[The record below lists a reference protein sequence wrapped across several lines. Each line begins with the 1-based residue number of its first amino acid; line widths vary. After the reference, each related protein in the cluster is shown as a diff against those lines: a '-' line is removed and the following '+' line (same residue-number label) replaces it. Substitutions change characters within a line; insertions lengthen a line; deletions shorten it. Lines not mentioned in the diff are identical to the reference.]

1 MEERI
6 IDVSNMTIEEA
17 YYEMKYCE
25 DNGEHVR
32 CRKGGRDFHSI
43 NVTLDGMYQALTGMT
58 KEQFDKETAKELYK
72 HRIEQD
78 RIDEKKPSFIKRG
91 LDLVYFE
98 RFPQWKEC
106 VDNFSNNKYGGNPIE
121 IALEIME
128 VLDRGESVAIAA
140 KMINSDNK
148 KLNSIVENIVFR
160 YSKKGP
166 EFKEYML
173 GKNITAS
180 DMAEIEKVRKIN
192 TRLRREDWERNRYG
206 N

>member
-1 MEERI
+1 MERQ

-25 DNGEHVR
+25 ENGEHVR
-32 CRKGGRDFHSI
+32 CRKGGREFHSI
-43 NVTLDGMYQALTGMT
+43 DATLDGMYQALTGMT

-72 HRIEQD
+72 HRVEQD
-78 RIDEKKPSFIKRG
+78 RINEKKPSFINRG
-91 LDLVYFE
+91 FELVYFE
-98 RFPQWKEC
+98 RFPEWKEC

-128 VLDRGESVAIAA
+128 ALNNGERISVVA
-140 KMINSDNK
+140 KMINSDNA
-148 KLNSIVENIVFR
+148 KLNKIVEDIVFR

-173 GKNITAS
+173 GKNITAD
-180 DMAEIEKVRKIN
+180 DMNEIEKQRKKN
-192 TRLRREDWERNRYG
+192 KEFNNNDRKEMMSKL
-206 N
+206 

>member
-43 NVTLDGMYQALTGMT
+43 NVTLDGMYEALTGMT

-72 HRIEQD
+72 HRVEQD

-91 LDLVYFE
+91 LELVYFE
-98 RFPQWKEC
+98 RFSEWEEC

-128 VLDRGESVAIAA
+128 ALDRGERVAVAA
-140 KMINSDNK
+140 KMINSNNK
-148 KLNSIVENIVFR
+148 KLNKLVEDIVFR

-166 EFKEYML
+166 DFKEYML
-173 GKNITAS
+173 GSNITAE
-180 DMAEIEKVRKIN
+180 DMEKIEKVRKTN
-192 TRLRREDWERNRYG
+192 KKFNDSDRKQMMSRQ
-206 N
+206 

>member
-1 MEERI
+1 MERQ

-25 DNGEHVR
+25 ENGEHVR
-32 CRKGGRDFHSI
+32 CRKGGHEFHSI
-43 NVTLDGMYQALTGMT
+43 DVTLDGMYKTLTGMT

-72 HRIEQD
+72 HRVEQD
-78 RIDEKKPSFIKRG
+78 RINEKKPEFINRG

-128 VLDRGESVAIAA
+128 ALDRGDSVAIAA

>member
-1 MEERI
+1 MERQ

-25 DNGEHVR
+25 ENGEHVR
-32 CRKGGRDFHSI
+32 CRKSGHEFHSI
-43 NVTLDGMYQALTGMT
+43 DVTLDGMYKTLTGMT

-72 HRIEQD
+72 HRVEQD
-78 RIDEKKPSFIKRG
+78 RMNEKKPEFINRG
-91 LDLVYFE
+91 LELVYFD

-121 IALEIME
+121 IALDIME
-128 VLDRGESVAIAA
+128 VLDRGEKITVAA

-173 GKNITAS
+173 GENITAK
-180 DMAEIEKVRKIN
+180 DMAEIEKVRKMN
-192 TRLRREDWERNRYG
+192 THLRREDWERNRYG